1 MDAHQLNGPGRVTTL
16 RYLTIASAALAA
28 AVLLGAPAYT
38 KAEDAKP
45 SMTERLE
52 QKADETGSKVKG
64 MAKDAKT
71 GVTDSWVTS
80 KTKIALFAD
89 ERVKGRQISVET
101 KNGMVILRG
110 KVDSEEARMAAGDV
124 AKRVEH
130 VKGVRNELAVVPPTD
145 RQRVDTDDKAVTS
158 MVEQRLKEDPQ
169 LKGAKI
175 NARVDSGIV
184 TLTGEV
190 KSLALS
196 SRASEVLSDVPG
208 VRAVRNA
215 LSYEP
220 RSSSLAPT

>member
-1 MDAHQLNGPGRVTTL
+1 MRLLTVT
-16 RYLTIASAALAA
+16 SVWLAA
-28 AVLLGAPAYT
+28 VILTAAPAYT
-38 KAEDAKP
+38 KAEDEKP
-45 SMTERLE
+45 STTERME
-52 QKADETGSKVKG
+52 QKVDEAGSKAKG
-64 MAKDAKT
+64 MAKETKL

-101 KNGMVILRG
+101 NHGMVMLRG
-110 KVDSEEARMAAGDV
+110 KVDSEAAKMAAGDV
-124 AKRVEH
+124 ARRVEH
-130 VKGVRNELAVVPPTD
+130 VKGVRNELQVVPPAD
-145 RQRVDTDDKAVTS
+145 RPKVDTDDKAV
-158 MVEQRLKEDPQ
+158 MGRVEQRLKADRQ

-190 KSLALS
+190 KSLAMS

-208 VRAVRNA
+208 VRAVRNE

-220 RSSSLAPT
+220 RSSSLAPAWAK

>member
-1 MDAHQLNGPGRVTTL
+1 M
-16 RYLTIASAALAA
+16 RYLTVASVGLT
-28 AVLLGAPAYT
+28 AVMLVGAPAFT
-38 KAEDAKP
+38 QAEDTKP
-45 SMTERLE
+45 GMTERME
-52 QKADETGSKVKG
+52 QKADETGSKVKS
-64 MAKDAKT
+64 MAQDAKAN
-71 GVTDSWVTS
+71 VTDSWVTS

-101 KNGMVILRG
+101 KSGTVMLRG
-110 KVDSEEARMAAGDV
+110 KVDSEEAKMAASET

-130 VKGVRNELAVVPPTD
+130 VKGVRNELQVVPPAD
-145 RQRVDTDDKAVTS
+145 RPKVDTDDKAIMS
-158 MVEQRLKEDPQ
+158 MVEQRLKDDRQ

-208 VRAVRNA
+208 VRAVRND
-215 LSYEP
+215 LSFEP
-220 RSSSLAPT
+220 RSSSIAPSGRN

>member
-1 MDAHQLNGPGRVTTL
+1 MRLLTVT
-16 RYLTIASAALAA
+16 SAGLA
-28 AVLLGAPAYT
+28 VVMLVGAPAYT
-38 KAEDAKP
+38 KAEDEKP
-45 SMTERLE
+45 STTERME
-52 QKADETGSKVKG
+52 QKADQAGSKVKS

-71 GVTDSWVTS
+71 GIIDSWVTS

-89 ERVKGRQISVET
+89 EGVKGRQISVET
-101 KNGMVILRG
+101 KNGMVMLRG
-110 KVDSEEARMAAGDV
+110 KVDSEEAKMAAGDV

-130 VKGVRNELAVVPPTD
+130 VKGVRNELQVVPPAA
-145 RQRVDTDDKAVTS
+145 RPRVDTDDKAIMS
-158 MVEQRLKEDPQ
+158 MVEQRLKEDRQ

-208 VRAVRNA
+208 VRAVRND
-215 LSYEP
+215 LNYEP
-220 RSSSLAPT
+220 RSSSIAPSGRN

>member
-1 MDAHQLNGPGRVTTL
+1 MRLLTVT
-16 RYLTIASAALAA
+16 SVGLAA
-28 AVLLGAPAYT
+28 VMLVGAPAYT
-38 KAEDAKP
+38 KAEDEKP
-45 SMTERLE
+45 STTEKIE
-52 QKADETGSKVKG
+52 QKADQAGSKVRS
-64 MAKDAKT
+64 MATDVKA

-101 KNGMVILRG
+101 KNGMVMLRG
-110 KVDSEEARMAAGDV
+110 KVDSDEAKMAAGDV

-130 VKGVRNELAVVPPTD
+130 VKGVRNELQIVPPAD
-145 RQRVDTDDKAVTS
+145 RPRVDTDDKAIMS
-158 MVEQRLKEDPQ
+158 MVEQRLKEDRQ

-190 KSLALS
+190 KSLALC

-208 VRAVRNA
+208 VRAVRND
-215 LSYEP
+215 LNYEP
-220 RSSSLAPT
+220 RSSSIAPSGRN

>member
-1 MDAHQLNGPGRVTTL
+1 MRLLPVT
-16 RYLTIASAALAA
+16 SVGLAA
-28 AVLLGAPAYT
+28 VMLVGARAYT
-38 KAEDAKP
+38 KAEDEKP
-45 SMTERLE
+45 STTERME
-52 QKADETGSKVKG
+52 EKADQAGSKVKS
-64 MAKDAKT
+64 MTKDAKT

-101 KNGMVILRG
+101 KNGMVMLRG
-110 KVDSEEARMAAGDV
+110 KVDSEEAKMAAGDA

-130 VKGVRNELAVVPPTD
+130 VKGVRNELQIVPPAD
-145 RQRVDTDDKAVTS
+145 RPRVDTDDKAIMS
-158 MVEQRLKEDPQ
+158 MVEQRLKEDRQ

-190 KSLALS
+190 KSLALC

-208 VRAVRNA
+208 VRAVRND
-215 LSYEP
+215 LNYEP
-220 RSSSLAPT
+220 RSSSIAPSGRK

>member
-16 RYLTIASAALAA
+16 RYLTIASVGLAA
-28 AVLLGAPAYT
+28 AMLVCAPAYT
-38 KAEDAKP
+38 MAEDAKP
-45 SMTERLE
+45 SMIERLE

-64 MAKDAKT
+64 RAEDA
-71 GVTDSWVTS
+71 
-80 KTKIALFAD
+80 
-89 ERVKGRQISVET
+89 
-101 KNGMVILRG
+101 
-110 KVDSEEARMAAGDV
+110 
-124 AKRVEH
+124 
-130 VKGVRNELAVVPPTD
+130 
-145 RQRVDTDDKAVTS
+145 KAVTS

>member
-1 MDAHQLNGPGRVTTL
+1 MRLLTVT
-16 RYLTIASAALAA
+16 SVWLAA
-28 AVLLGAPAYT
+28 VILTAAPAYT
-38 KAEDAKP
+38 KAEDEKP
-45 SMTERLE
+45 STTERME
-52 QKADETGSKVKG
+52 QKVDEAGSKAKG
-64 MAKDAKT
+64 MAKETKL

-101 KNGMVILRG
+101 NHGMVMLRG
-110 KVDSEEARMAAGDV
+110 KVDSEAAKMAAGDV
-124 AKRVEH
+124 ARRVEH
-130 VKGVRNELAVVPPTD
+130 VKGVRNELQVVPPAD
-145 RQRVDTDDKAVTS
+145 RPKVDTDDKAV
-158 MVEQRLKEDPQ
+158 MGRVEQRLKADRQ

-208 VRAVRNA
+208 VRAVRND

-220 RSSSLAPT
+220 LSSSLAPSGAKQ